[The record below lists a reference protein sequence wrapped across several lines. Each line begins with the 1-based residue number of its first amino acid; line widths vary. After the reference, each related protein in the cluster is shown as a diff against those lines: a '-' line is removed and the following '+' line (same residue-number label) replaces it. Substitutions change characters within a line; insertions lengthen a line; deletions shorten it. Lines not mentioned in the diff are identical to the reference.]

1 MKCPHCGQEHPDNFQ
16 FCPNTGQRLTP
27 QFKAC
32 INKQCPDYGKYILP
46 LDSKFCP
53 SCGEKLELEQSNLNT
68 SRKRD
73 KKKNRNTDINNT
85 IKESKI
91 CSTVNGDYYVIGDDC
106 IACGTCISEC
116 PVGAIQ
122 EGDPYEIDPDLCIAC
137 GTCTDVCP
145 NEAIYYKC

>member
-27 QFKAC
+27 QFIAC

-73 KKKNRNTDINNT
+73 KKKNRNTDTNNT

-91 CSTVNGDYYVIGDDC
+91 CSIVNGNYYVIGDDC
-106 IACGTCISEC
+106 IACGTCIFEC
-116 PVGAIQ
+116 PSGAIT
-122 EGDPYEIDPDLCIAC
+122 EGYPYEIDPDLCVAC

-145 NEAIYYKC
+145 NEAIYSKC

>member
-1 MKCPHCGQEHPDNFQ
+1 MKCPHCGQEHPDSFL
-16 FCPNTGQRLTP
+16 FCPNTGQRMTP

-32 INKQCPDYGKYILP
+32 INKQCLDYGKYILP

-68 SRKRD
+68 SGKRY

-106 IACGTCISEC
+106 IACGTCIGE
-116 PVGAIQ
+116 
-122 EGDPYEIDPDLCIAC
+122 
-137 GTCTDVCP
+137 CP
-145 NEAIYYKC
+145 NEAITEGFRYQINPNLCVACGTCATVCPYEAIFFKC

>member
-1 MKCPHCGQEHPDNFQ
+1 MKCPHCCQEHPDNFQ

-32 INKQCPDYGKYILP
+32 INKQCLDYGKYILP

-68 SRKRD
+68 SGKRY

-106 IACGTCISEC
+106 IACGTCIDE
-116 PVGAIQ
+116 
-122 EGDPYEIDPDLCIAC
+122 
-137 GTCTDVCP
+137 CP
-145 NEAIYYKC
+145 NEAITEGFRYQINPNLCVACGTCATVCPCEAIFFKC

>member
-32 INKQCPDYGKYILP
+32 INKQCLDYGKYILP

-53 SCGEKLELEQSNLNT
+53 SCGEKLELEQRNLNT
-68 SRKRD
+68 SGKRD
-73 KKKNRNTDINNT
+73 KKKNRNTNINNS

-91 CSTVNGDYYVIGDDC
+91 CSIVNGLLFDICSIVNGLLISKLCKGGFDHFMLKEIYDQPNCLKDC
-106 IACGTCISEC
+106 MSGR
-116 PVGAIQ
+116 
-122 EGDPYEIDPDLCIAC
+122 LC
-137 GTCTDVCP
+137 DR
-145 NEAIYYKC
+145 K